1 MNSHDRIKRIDSS
14 IRIYM
19 TGPSRKDQAK
29 EKRQA
34 RLKRVKID

>member
-1 MNSHDRIKRIDSS
+1 MIDSS

-19 TGPSRKDQAK
+19 TGPRRRDQAK

-34 RLKRVKID
+34 RLKGKKGKI